1 MIYARLGHL
10 SLVGLAELAVKLT
23 RIGLQALVQN
33 NLKMI
38 TRWCELIPRLNQAL
52 DTRPIWPY
60 NFSAQQI
67 LASFNLRFD
76 LGGRDLDID
85 IEIRSASLAI

>member
-38 TRWCELIPRLNQAL
+38 TRWCELIPRLN
-52 DTRPIWPY
+52 
-60 NFSAQQI
+60 
-67 LASFNLRFD
+67 
-76 LGGRDLDID
+76 
-85 IEIRSASLAI
+85 